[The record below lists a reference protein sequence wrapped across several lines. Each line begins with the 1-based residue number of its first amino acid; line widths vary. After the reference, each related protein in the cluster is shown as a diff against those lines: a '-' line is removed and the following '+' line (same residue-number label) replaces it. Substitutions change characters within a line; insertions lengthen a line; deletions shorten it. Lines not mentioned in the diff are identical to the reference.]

1 MLSETTGMKID
12 GEYELI
18 STIKL
23 LAQAKKEY
31 DKMKFAIDEVKRK
44 GYGIVSPSPEDM
56 TIENLLVLNRETDMV

>member
-1 MLSETTGMKID
+1 MLSETTGMEID

-31 DKMKFAIDEVKRK
+31 DKMKFAIDEVKTQRLWH
-44 GYGIVSPSPEDM
+44 SQPFS
-56 TIENLLVLNRETDMV
+56 